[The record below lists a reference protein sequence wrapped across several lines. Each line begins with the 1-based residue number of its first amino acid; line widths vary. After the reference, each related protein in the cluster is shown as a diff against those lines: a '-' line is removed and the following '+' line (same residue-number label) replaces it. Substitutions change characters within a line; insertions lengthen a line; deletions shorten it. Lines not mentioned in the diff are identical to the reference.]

1 MRSLDYPDMK
11 KALEF
16 FLEEPSSGGGSLLRA
31 FNLRWAAA
39 RNGAYTTR
47 EFKLSPD
54 EVKLIVATLNLMG
67 IE

>member
-1 MRSLDYPDMK
+1 MK
-11 KALEF
+11 SPRL
-16 FLEEPSSGGGSLLRA
+16 GGSLLRA